1 MKVRG
6 KSGHLFSLYCTFRLI
21 RKRLWV
27 VSLCR
32 TRPGQLYLAVMEI
45 VLGDQVRERQKPVHV
60 GQMLNFTPEPHEE
73 IKQEPRVESKTFP

>member
-1 MKVRG
+1 M
-6 KSGHLFSLYCTFRLI
+6 
-21 RKRLWV
+21 
-27 VSLCR
+27 SLCR

-45 VLGDQVRERQKPVHV
+45 VLGDQVRERQEPVHV